1 MGGKSRWDLIP
12 FRSPFPVRSVS
23 SQERDWQNDNTRC
36 QAPLPT
42 QRPSLRYQLLGWA
55 LRSTRHL
62 PWDSPGLRDRATRK
76 PSHGGQLLSELGS
89 KSLSVLQ
96 KNIFQTG
103 SLSPWLEW
111 MLNES
116 PETTVALL
124 RNKLSENSAIKV
136 PLLLKSFI
144 EHFYSSPRGSSEV
157 NKEIRKQGNVVI
169 NFLKLFICASSLSWS
184 TILYSIALPG
194 SSHSTHEEYYEYKKS
209 LLKHLVIDME
219 ALKIINNF
227 LIDQIWVTK
236 W

>member
-12 FRSPFPVRSVS
+12 FRSPFPVSSVS

-62 PWDSPGLRDRATRK
+62 PRDLPGLRDRETRK

-89 KSLSVLQ
+89 KSPSVLQ

-103 SLSPWLEW
+103 ALSPRFEW

-116 PETTVALL
+116 PGTPVALL
-124 RNKLSENSAIKV
+124 RSKLSEILCNESPPPFKV
-136 PLLLKSFI
+136 LFVWA
-144 EHFYSSPRGSSEV
+144 FYFTAPEAHQ
-157 NKEIRKQGNVVI
+157 KLIRKLGNRKMCWLI
-169 NFLKLFICASSLSWS
+169 CWTLFMCASGFVFPEVQHCFAMVVVPVSMKG
-184 TILYSIALPG
+184 TIWIEKAI
-194 SSHSTHEEYYEYKKS
+194 TQTFIFIHEDIENDK
-209 LLKHLVIDME
+209 
-219 ALKIINNF
+219 
-227 LIDQIWVTK
+227 
-236 W
+236 

>member
-103 SLSPWLEW
+103 SLSPRLDVALKALLE
-111 MLNES
+111 LEFPTSRRYLDCPVKTRFS
-116 PETTVALL
+116 PELGRDLGMKHPWQPLCPSL
-124 RNKLSENSAIKV
+124 R
-136 PLLLKSFI
+136 
-144 EHFYSSPRGSSEV
+144 
-157 NKEIRKQGNVVI
+157 
-169 NFLKLFICASSLSWS
+169 AS
-184 TILYSIALPG
+184 TY
-194 SSHSTHEEYYEYKKS
+194 
-209 LLKHLVIDME
+209 
-219 ALKIINNF
+219 
-227 LIDQIWVTK
+227 
-236 W
+236 